1 MEVAL
6 DRTEMCKEQ
15 TVGQLL
21 KIIIFGKSDENDA
34 PLLVRI
40 VSRIHEILV
49 TTIVEVGS
57 LICYR
62 TAIHILLLLG
72 VSILI

>member
-1 MEVAL
+1 MEIAL
-6 DRTEMCKEQ
+6 NREEVCEER

-21 KIIIFGKSDENDA
+21 KIIIFGKSNENVDS
-34 PLLVRI
+34 LLVRI
-40 VSRIHEILV
+40 ASRIHEIL
-49 TTIVEVGS
+49 TSAIIEVGS
-57 LICYR
+57 LICFR

>member
-6 DRTEMCKEQ
+6 NRVEMCEEK

-21 KIIIFGKSDENDA
+21 KIIIFGKSNEHED

-40 VSRIHEILV
+40 ASRIHEILV
-49 TTIVEVGS
+49 
-57 LICYR
+57 
-62 TAIHILLLLG
+62 
-72 VSILI
+72 